1 MDIGADAKAPRFPE
15 GRRHRRKFSL
25 AGPAS
30 VQSSL
35 QAYSTANVKCK
46 QLSETCVAEND
57 AHSFVEIRDG
67 KIGRFA
73 QGFFIIAF
81 DEDRATTC
89 GARTIDIAP
98 AIAYDIT
105 SFGINVQLGCCA
117 QDQAWSRLAATARL
131 AVTLA
136 GVIANLNTIK

>member
-1 MDIGADAKAPRFPE
+1 MA
-15 GRRHRRKFSL
+15 
-25 AGPAS
+25 
-30 VQSSL
+30 
-35 QAYSTANVKCK
+35 TAKCK
-46 QLSETCVAEND
+46 QFSEIRVAENE

-73 QGFFIIAF
+73 QGFFITPF

-105 SFGINVQLGCCA
+105 PFGINVQLGCCA

-136 GVIANLNTIK
+136 GVITNLNSIQ

>member
-1 MDIGADAKAPRFPE
+1 M
-15 GRRHRRKFSL
+15 
-25 AGPAS
+25 
-30 VQSSL
+30 
-35 QAYSTANVKCK
+35 ANVKCK
-46 QLSETCVAEND
+46 QFSETSVAENG
-57 AHSFVEIRDG
+57 AHGFVEIGDG

-73 QGFFIIAF
+73 QGFFITAF

-89 GARTIDIAP
+89 GARAIDIAP

-105 SFGINVQLGCCA
+105 PFRINVQLSSCA
-117 QDQAWSRLAATARL
+117 EDQAWSRLTAIARL

>member
-1 MDIGADAKAPRFPE
+1 MA
-15 GRRHRRKFSL
+15 
-25 AGPAS
+25 
-30 VQSSL
+30 
-35 QAYSTANVKCK
+35 TAKCK
-46 QLSETCVAEND
+46 QFSEIRVAENG

-73 QGFFIIAF
+73 QGFFITAF

-105 SFGINVQLGCCA
+105 PFGINVQLGSCA
-117 QDQAWSRLAATARL
+117 EDQAWSRLTAIARL

-136 GVIANLNTIK
+136 GVIANLNTIKIGRASCRERV